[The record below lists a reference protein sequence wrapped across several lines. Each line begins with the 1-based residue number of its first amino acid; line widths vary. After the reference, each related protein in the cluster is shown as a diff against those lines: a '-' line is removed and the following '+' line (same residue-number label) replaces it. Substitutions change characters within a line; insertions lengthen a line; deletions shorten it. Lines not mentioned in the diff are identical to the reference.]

1 MEELGGRFFVC
12 RNCGKP
18 VLAVGSKDK
27 RSVFCSKECERIY
40 WKRGEG
46 SRKKKRERAREVY
59 IELEKVV
66 ESAVNKTAER
76 LDTIKTE

>member
-18 VLAVGSKDK
+18 VLAVGSKEK

-40 WKRGEG
+40 WKRSEG
-46 SRKKKRERAREVY
+46 TRKKKRAKAREVY
-59 IELEKVV
+59 VELAKAV
-66 ESAVNKTAER
+66 EQAVDDAFDLHDE
-76 LDTIKTE
+76 

>member
-18 VLAVGSKDK
+18 VVVTGAKDK

-40 WKRGEG
+40 WKRSEG
-46 SRKKKRERAREVY
+46 TRKKKREKAREVY
-59 IELEKVV
+59 AELAKVM
-66 ESAVNKTAER
+66 EAAMDEAAER
-76 LDTIKTE
+76 LEAIRTE

>member
-18 VLAVGSKDK
+18 VLALGPKDK

-59 IELEKVV
+59 IELEKAV
-66 ESAVNKTAER
+66 EQAVGDAFDLHDE
-76 LDTIKTE
+76 

>member
-18 VLAVGSKDK
+18 VVVTDSKDK

-40 WKRGEG
+40 WKRSEG
-46 SRKKKRERAREVY
+46 TRKKKREKAREVY
-59 IELEKVV
+59 VELEKNVT
-66 ESAVNKTAER
+66 EAVNKASER
-76 LDTIKTE
+76 LEAIRTE